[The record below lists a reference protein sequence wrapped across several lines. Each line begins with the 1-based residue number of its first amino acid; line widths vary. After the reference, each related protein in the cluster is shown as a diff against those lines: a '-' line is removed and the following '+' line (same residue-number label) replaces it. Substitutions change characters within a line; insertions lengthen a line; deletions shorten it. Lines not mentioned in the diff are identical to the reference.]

1 MPKIFA
7 HEHLMIRRVATDE
20 SLFRLV
26 RLVHLC
32 PCGLCLPFV
41 YCLCFSRVR
50 VRCSELCYSA
60 LSKNELSIYSMST
73 IFGLSNSVRFQHL
86 KSVERVLEA
95 HYLVIHVSL
104 MRLQFVLEAVVP
116 LTQLAQLCEG
126 SLEPLTQ
133 LSHQAL
139 QLYHKKQWEYIMFSV
154 FSI

>member
-1 MPKIFA
+1 
-7 HEHLMIRRVATDE
+7 
-20 SLFRLV
+20 
-26 RLVHLC
+26 
-32 PCGLCLPFV
+32 
-41 YCLCFSRVR
+41 
-50 VRCSELCYSA
+50 
-60 LSKNELSIYSMST
+60 MST
-73 IFGLSNSVRFQHL
+73 IIGVSNSVRFQHL

-126 SLEPLTQ
+126 SVEPLTQ

-139 QLYHKKQWEYIMFSV
+139 QLYHKKQWECIMFSV